1 MVCSELT
8 QVVTYSELTQL
19 VVAHTSN
26 FSDMRQ
32 VVCTELTHSVVA
44 SSLQVG
50 SSASR
55 RAFPAG
61 RSSQEPLLSDHN
73 QTKQQA
79 HGRRRRK
86 RRRRRNMRMKRCM
99 KRRNRRR
106 RKKRNRRNARWKRR
120 RRSSKRRKRRRKLC
134 QQYRR

>member
-79 HGRRRRK
+79 HGRPRMRW
-86 RRRRRNMRMKRCM
+86 RRRNMRMKRGM
-99 KRRNRRR
+99 RIRRRQRRR
-106 RKKRNRRNARWKRR
+106 RSKTKRR
-120 RRSSKRRKRRRKLC
+120 RRELC
-134 QQYRR
+134 QQ